1 MEKMRLYICDTGCI
15 SPQQTIGGDFFSTP
29 PKIHSGSQYWAVEP
43 EYAGVIP
50 NGLLRRMGKSVRMAT
65 GATMPLLNR
74 WQVDGIIIGTTDGGM
89 EDCHRFLNQVIEYN
103 EGTLTPTGFVQGSPS
118 AVAGG
123 LALMS
128 RNSGYNNTHAN
139 KGLSFENCLLDA
151 WMLLKEREAQN
162 LLVGNVEEI
171 SPAQYRIETLAGFIK
186 KENTTSETVLASR
199 TQGAVYGEG
208 AAMFVIS
215 SDAAGALAAITD
227 MDMVSNATLE
237 ELKALVGDFL
247 GRNGLG
253 PADLDALLLGYAG
266 DAISDHWYDAI
277 AGLFPSETGR
287 ISYKNL
293 FGESPSAS
301 AFAAWYAS
309 GLLQGNAAV
318 GLSVLKPTEREVKRV
333 LIYNHY
339 QGRQHGLILMEA
351 VSG

>member
-1 MEKMRLYICDTGCI
+1 MPLYIKDANCI
-15 SPQQTIGGDFFSTP
+15 SPQQTIGGQFFLLP
-29 PKIHSGSQYWAVEP
+29 PMIHSGSQYWAVEP

-65 GATMPLLNR
+65 GAAMPLLNR

-89 EDCHRFLNQVIEYN
+89 EDCHRFLNQVIAYN

-123 LALMS
+123 LALMAG
-128 RNSGYNNTHAN
+128 NSGYNNTHAN

-151 WMLLKEREAQN
+151 WMLLKEGEAGK

-186 KENTTSETVLASR
+186 KEETTSENVLASQTR
-199 TQGAVYGEG
+199 GAVNGEG
-208 AAMFVIS
+208 AVMFVIS
-215 SDAAGALAAITD
+215 ADATDALAAITD
-227 MDMVSNATLE
+227 VDMVSNATVE
-237 ELKALVGDFL
+237 ELEALVSDFL
-247 GRNGLG
+247 GRNGLA
-253 PADLDALLLGYAG
+253 PADVDTVLLGYSG
-266 DAISDHWYDAI
+266 DATSDHWYDAI

-301 AFAAWYAS
+301 AFAAWYAN
-309 GLLQGNAAV
+309 GLLQGNAPL
-318 GLSVLKPTEREVKRV
+318 GLSVLSPAQRDVRKV
-333 LIYNHY
+333 LIYNHF
-339 QGRQHGLILMEA
+339 QGRQHGLMLMERTQG
-351 VSG
+351 VS

>member
-1 MEKMRLYICDTGCI
+1 MDPMSLYINDMNCI
-15 SPQQTIGGDFFSTP
+15 SPQQTIGGEFFNVP
-29 PKIHSGSQYWAVEP
+29 PKVHSGSQYWAVEP
-43 EYAGVIP
+43 EYASVIP
-50 NGLLRRMGKSVRMAT
+50 SGLLRRMGKSVRMAT
-65 GATMPLLNR
+65 GAAMPLLGR

-123 LALMS
+123 LALMV
-128 RNSGYNNTHAN
+128 RNTGYNNTHAN
-139 KGLSFENCLLDA
+139 KGLSFENCLMDA
-151 WMLLKEREAQN
+151 WMLFKEKEAEK
-162 LLVGNVEEI
+162 LLVGSVEEI

-186 KENTTSETVLASR
+186 KDETTSENVLASQ
-199 TQGAVYGEG
+199 TQGAVNGEG

-215 SDAAGALAAITD
+215 PDATEALVRITD
-227 MDMVSNATLE
+227 FDMVSNATLE

-339 QGRQHGLILMEA
+339 EGRQHGLILMEA

>member
-1 MEKMRLYICDTGCI
+1 M
-15 SPQQTIGGDFFSTP
+15 
-29 PKIHSGSQYWAVEP
+29 
-43 EYAGVIP
+43 
-50 NGLLRRMGKSVRMAT
+50 
-65 GATMPLLNR
+65 
-74 WQVDGIIIGTTDGGM
+74 
-89 EDCHRFLNQVIEYN
+89 IEYN

-123 LALMS
+123 LALMA

-151 WMLLKEREAQN
+151 WMLLKEEEAQK
-162 LLVGNVEEI
+162 LLVGSVEEI

-186 KENTTSETVLASR
+186 KDETTSENVLVSQ

-215 SDAAGALAAITD
+215 SDAAGALATIVD
-227 MDMVSNATLE
+227 IDMVSNATQE
-237 ELKALVGDFL
+237 ELKTLVGDFL
-247 GRNGLG
+247 GRNSLG
-253 PADLDALLLGYAG
+253 PVDVDALLLGYAG
-266 DAISDHWYDAI
+266 DATSDHWYDAI
-277 AGLFPSETGR
+277 VDLFPSETGR

-309 GLLQGNAAV
+309 GLLQGNAPL
-318 GLSVLKPTEREVKRV
+318 GLSVLKPAVREARRV

-339 QGRQHGLILMEA
+339 QGRQHGLILMES
-351 VSG
+351 VS